1 MYQLQRDKSYK
12 NLPAMAIAVMKPI
25 NVIDGS

>member
-1 MYQLQRDKSYK
+1 MYQLQWDKSYK
-12 NLPAMAIAVMKPI
+12 NLSAMAIVVMKPI